1 MFLNTSTIYSSDIE
15 EIISHRYDNGGDLW
29 ATPDNRLLKGAP
41 YTTLE
46 SVLYLLEV
54 GLPTNNSIMKDT
66 VELIFS
72 TWQKDGRFRIFPK
85 GAIYPCQTALALKVL
100 CYLGFSSD
108 SRCQKSFQY
117 FAETQQE
124 DGGWKCNKYSFGHG
138 EETNYSTPYT
148 TMVVLDAL
156 RFTDLSVTKIDI
168 SKAVDFLLQH
178 WVIRKPISP
187 CHYGI
192 GSLFM
197 QVGYPFRDYNLF
209 YYLFVLSFYKQ
220 VKDDTR
226 FLDALNALKA
236 KTVDDKIIVERVVPK
251 LAKLSFC
258 RKGQVSELAT
268 KRFNEIL
275 QNIENM

>member
-1 MFLNTSTIYSSDIE
+1 MDAERKYDSDIE

-29 ATPDNRLLKGAP
+29 ATADNRLLKGAP

-46 SVLYLLEV
+46 SILYLIEL
-54 GLPTNNSIMKDT
+54 GISPDTPIMKDAA
-66 VELIFS
+66 ELILS
-72 TWQKDGRFRIFPK
+72 TWQTDGRFKIFPK

-117 FAETQQE
+117 FTDIQQE
-124 DGGWKCNKYSFGHG
+124 DGGWKCNKYSFGRG

-148 TMVVLDAL
+148 TMIVLDAL
-156 RFTDLSVTKIDI
+156 RFTDLSTTKIKLD
-168 SKAVDFLLQH
+168 KAVDFLLQH
-178 WVIRKPISP
+178 WIIRKPISP

-209 YYLFVLSFYKQ
+209 YYVYVLSFYNQ
-220 VKDDTR
+220 VQNDQR
-226 FLDALNALKA
+226 FLKALAALKE
-236 KTVDDKIIVERVVPK
+236 KTIDGKIIVERVVPK
-251 LAKLSFC
+251 LAKLFFC
-258 RKGQVSELAT
+258 RKGQPSELAT
-268 KRFNEIL
+268 KRYNEIL
-275 QNIENM
+275 KNIKMV

>member
-1 MFLNTSTIYSSDIE
+1 MDAERKYDSDIE

-29 ATPDNRLLKGAP
+29 ATADNRLLKGAP

-46 SVLYLLEV
+46 SILYLIEL
-54 GLPTNNSIMKDT
+54 GISPDTPIMKDAA
-66 VELIFS
+66 ELILS
-72 TWQKDGRFRIFPK
+72 TWQTDGRFKIFPK

-117 FAETQQE
+117 FTDIQQE
-124 DGGWKCNKYSFGHG
+124 DGGWKCNKYSFGRG

-148 TMVVLDAL
+148 TMIVLDAL
-156 RFTDLSVTKIDI
+156 RFTDLSTTKIKLD
-168 SKAVDFLLQH
+168 KAVDFLLQH
-178 WVIRKPISP
+178 WIIRKPISP

-209 YYLFVLSFYKQ
+209 YYVYVLSFYNQ
-220 VKDDTR
+220 VQNDQR
-226 FLDALNALKA
+226 FLEALAALKE
-236 KTVDDKIIVERVVPK
+236 KTIDGKIIVERVVPK
-251 LAKLSFC
+251 LAKLFFC
-258 RKGQVSELAT
+258 RKGQPSELAT
-268 KRFNEIL
+268 KRYNEIL
-275 QNIENM
+275 KNIKMV